1 MQKEKFASQADP
13 EILAMIRS
21 IAEKEG
27 RQFQSLIDEAL
38 RDIIEKKRNDKPR
51 SHVVA
56 AYRQGVKK
64 FDSLYHKLA
73 Q

>member
-13 EILAMIRS
+13 EVLAALRA

-51 SHVVA
+51 PHVII
-56 AYRQGVKK
+56 AYQQSLKE
-64 FDSLYHKLA
+64 FDELYRKLA